1 MSDREEIYMSANMP
15 NLRDLIYDMRS
26 KSWIITAFN
35 FPYKRINYI
44 VVCEDIPKINGK
56 KPDKL
61 KYYMAKLTFI
71 NPQKENTSL
80 SVYANINRFEIQN
93 IKEFRDFFGIEYAE
107 NMGDVFLQ
115 FYKYFGNFIPAVM
128 PESLDKPH
136 SDACVKILNT
146 KKGEVD
152 GNYCFDVFRNGLMP
166 DGRQKH
172 RTPYNSD
179 KTKLLY
185 FKLYEYFKN
194 DNMISFKY
202 TKDAS
207 KAKSIPEIIQN
218 FINRGK
224 R

>member
-1 MSDREEIYMSANMP
+1 MI
-15 NLRDLIYDMRS
+15 
-26 KSWIITAFN
+26 
-35 FPYKRINYI
+35 
-44 VVCEDIPKINGK
+44 
-56 KPDKL
+56 
-61 KYYMAKLTFI
+61 
-71 NPQKENTSL
+71 
-80 SVYANINRFEIQN
+80 
-93 IKEFRDFFGIEYAE
+93 FFGIEYAE

>member
-1 MSDREEIYMSANMP
+1 M
-15 NLRDLIYDMRS
+15 
-26 KSWIITAFN
+26 
-35 FPYKRINYI
+35 
-44 VVCEDIPKINGK
+44 
-56 KPDKL
+56 
-61 KYYMAKLTFI
+61 
-71 NPQKENTSL
+71 
-80 SVYANINRFEIQN
+80 
-93 IKEFRDFFGIEYAE
+93 
-107 NMGDVFLQ
+107 Q

-128 PESLDKPH
+128 PEFLDKPH
-136 SDACVKILNT
+136 SDACVKTLNT
-146 KKGEVD
+146 TRGEVD

-194 DNMISFKY
+194 DNTISFKY
-202 TKDAS
+202 TNDAS